1 MVFWCLSVA
10 GDDARMEREVE
21 RIGSA
26 VEEMLRAS
34 DGHAALEVLLR
45 YLLATHTRFNV
56 KKIANLLEKA
66 AGPKAREAIVT
77 ELDEIERRGERR
89 GQAQMLL
96 ELLTIRFGSVPAKMK
111 ARVMAADQVTL
122 SRWAERV
129 LTAPTLATVL
139 DEAPAQ
145 ASPGRPPS
153 ARKRTR

>member
-1 MVFWCLSVA
+1 MV
-10 GDDARMEREVE
+10 REID

-26 VEEMLRAS
+26 VNEVLKAP

-129 LTAPTLATVL
+129 LTAPTLANVL
-139 DEAPAQ
+139 DEARAEAS
-145 ASPGRPPS
+145 ASPARRPS
-153 ARKRTR
+153 VSKRVR